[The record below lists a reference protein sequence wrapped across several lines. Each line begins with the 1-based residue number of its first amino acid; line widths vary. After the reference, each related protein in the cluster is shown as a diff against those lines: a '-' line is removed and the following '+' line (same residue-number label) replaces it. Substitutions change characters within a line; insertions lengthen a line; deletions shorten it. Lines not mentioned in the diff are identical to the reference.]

1 MASFGVVGPALCRS
15 LSVESSVASAVG
27 PRQIGF
33 PGILIAKPALGL
45 PKPPKLKGRPRGDR
59 RLRQPGWAGDLAPD
73 ELAFLKDRFLRDN
86 RLAVKWAF
94 PPSAKPR
101 PEEVIRRVAM
111 HGDPDNR
118 RLNLKLARQARAEI
132 AASDTTNEA
141 PKPRRKAGKRGAKY
155 GPTDSARQ
163 LVLL

>member
-1 MASFGVVGPALCRS
+1 M
-15 LSVESSVASAVG
+15 
-27 PRQIGF
+27 
-33 PGILIAKPALGL
+33 AKPVLGL
-45 PKPPKLKGRPRGDR
+45 PKPPKPKVRPRGDR

-73 ELAFLKDRFLRDN
+73 ELAFLEDRFQRDK

-94 PPSAKPR
+94 PPTAKPR
-101 PEEVIRRVAM
+101 PEGVIRRVAM

>member
-1 MASFGVVGPALCRS
+1 MATT
-15 LSVESSVASAVG
+15 VG

-33 PGILIAKPALGL
+33 PGILGAKPVFAL

-73 ELAFLKDRFLRDN
+73 EMAFLEDRLQRDK

-101 PEEVIRRVAM
+101 PEGVIRRVAM

-118 RLNLKLARQARAEI
+118 RLNLRLARQARAEI
-132 AASDTTNEA
+132 ALGEAKKPA
-141 PKPRRKAGKRGAKY
+141 PKSRRKARGRGAKY
-155 GPTDSARQ
+155 GAADQVRQ
-163 LVLL
+163 LALL